1 MALDWGPHE
10 TGGYSMTAVDEARVE
25 EFMHRMVGYMT
36 GAAVCYGIWLGDELG
51 LYRVLAEGGPARP
64 EQVAA
69 RANCNPRLVD
79 EWLNGQAAAGLISY
93 DRETGNYG
101 LTSEAAMALADD
113 TSPVFTA
120 RAMNAIGS
128 FYTDIGKLTSA
139 FRGSGALSWGDH
151 DSHLFQGTEWLFRTG
166 YRAYLPE
173 WISSLGDVRLRL
185 ESGAMVADVG
195 CGHGASVIAMAELFP
210 NSRFWG
216 FDSHPASIDT
226 ARDRAADA
234 EVTDRVGFE
243 TAAADEY
250 PGRYDLI
257 AFFDCLHDMG
267 DPVGA
272 ARYAR
277 QHLTPGG
284 SVLLVEPFALDDHDE
299 NLTAN
304 PVAPLFYHA
313 SFTVCAPNSLSQE
326 PRVALGAQ
334 AGEARLRQI
343 FEQAGYTRFRRAA
356 QTPLNLILQARP

>member
-1 MALDWGPHE
+1 
-10 TGGYSMTAVDEARVE
+10 MTAVDETRVE
-25 EFMHRMVGYMT
+25 EFMHRLVGYMT

-51 LYRVLAEGGPARP
+51 LYRVLAEDGAARP

-69 RANCNPRLVD
+69 RANCHPRLVA
-79 EWLNGQAAAGLISY
+79 EWLDGQAAAGLVSY
-93 DRETGNYG
+93 DPGTGSYG

-113 TSPVFTA
+113 SSPVFTA
-120 RAMNAIGS
+120 RAMNAVGS
-128 FYTDIGKLTSA
+128 FYADFDKLTSA
-139 FRGSGALSWGDH
+139 FRGTGAMSWGDH
-151 DSHLFQGTEWLFRTG
+151 DSRLFEGTEWLFRTG

-173 WISSLGDVRLRL
+173 WIDSLGDVRQRL
-185 ESGAMVADVG
+185 ESGATAADVG

-216 FDSHPASIDT
+216 FDSHRASIGT
-226 ARDRAADA
+226 ARDRADEAGVA
-234 EVTDRVGFE
+234 DRVSFE

-250 PGRYDLI
+250 PGSYDLI
-257 AFFDCLHDMG
+257 SFFDCLHDMG

-313 SFTVCAPNSLSQE
+313 SLAVCAPNSLSQE
-326 PRVALGAQ
+326 PRAALGAQ
-334 AGEARLRQI
+334 AGEARLREI

-356 QTPLNLILQARP
+356 QAPLNLILQARP